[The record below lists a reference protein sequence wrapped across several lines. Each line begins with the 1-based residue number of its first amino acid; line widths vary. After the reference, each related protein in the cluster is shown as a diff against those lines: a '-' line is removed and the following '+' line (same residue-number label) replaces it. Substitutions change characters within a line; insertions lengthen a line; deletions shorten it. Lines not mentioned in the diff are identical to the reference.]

1 MQIRDFFEST
11 SSWPSRLTF
20 AVEKRLAVNAQS
32 VPLVRNLLRHHIFRD
47 QFVQMRNHLKQGTR
61 TTSEIPTKDRQARAV
76 LVRHNKFHLILLHA
90 PVTPN
95 SSSISHLALT
105 NTIHFSRFQYPR
117 SYKHLI
123 VPLIFACLPSSYPAS
138 WVSPRILPKF
148 LRRRNSAAAREDR
161 WPR

>member
-47 QFVQMRNHLKQGTR
+47 QFVQMRNHLKQGTG

-76 LVRHNKFHLILLHA
+76 FVRHNISYFTSCPRSPPIHLRSRTLRLLILSIFRDFNPLDLTRISSYHSFLLAYRLLILLHE
-90 PVTPN
+90 
-95 SSSISHLALT
+95 
-105 NTIHFSRFQYPR
+105 F
-117 SYKHLI
+117 
-123 VPLIFACLPSSYPAS
+123 
-138 WVSPRILPKF
+138 
-148 LRRRNSAAAREDR
+148 RREFCQNF
-161 WPR
+161 